1 MKQDLCDGLKLFWRH
16 CRAMGLCIAMATTF
30 SWGAQRAE
38 TFEEA
43 LSKAGNDGV
52 IAFCYAPDWNRRS
65 VKLLQTFWK
74 SPAAEEAA
82 GDAVMVAVPFFQ
94 DSSSKG
100 AEAAPAIQSGLPPI
114 PKGTC
119 VCPAVMM
126 IDKEGKLYAYLP
138 GSDYLGNDD
147 ACTLGCKNIKEKL
160 GHLRKRIELLAQA
173 EPLTGVEKAKVL
185 VQVTDLPIAQPE
197 GIVEQIELAD
207 PTDKTGAVRRNKFS
221 PLQCMYKLLDTTD
234 GFLKPDYEA
243 DYGKIKEECEAVL
256 SDAAYRTRDRQAV
269 YALYVGES
277 RRQLMAGGRP
287 TPNQLKGI
295 IKKGMK
301 VDETTDFGRLSPT
314 LEKLWGGIKFAR
326 TSEQRKADREKKS
339 EAAKNKK
346 EKKRAE
352 RNAEKNIDVN

>member
-1 MKQDLCDGLKLFWRH
+1 MKQNLCNGLRRWGARG
-16 CRAMGLCIAMATTF
+16 CAMGLFAAMLAAM

-43 LSKAGNDGV
+43 LSKAGKDGV
-52 IAFCYAPDWNRRS
+52 MAFCYAPDWNMRS

-82 GDAVMVAVPFFQ
+82 GDAVMVAVPFYQ
-94 DSSSKG
+94 DPSSKG
-100 AEAAPAIQSGLPPI
+100 ADAAPAIQSGLPSV
-114 PKGTC
+114 PKGTYI
-119 VCPAVMM
+119 CPAVMM
-126 IDKEGKLYAYLP
+126 IDKEGNLYAYLP

-147 ACTLGCKNIKEKL
+147 ACSLGCKNMKEKL

-173 EPLTGVEKAKVL
+173 EPLIGLEKAKL
-185 VQVTDLPIAQPE
+185 LAQVADLPIAQPE

-221 PLQCMYKLLDTTD
+221 PQQCMYKLLDTTD

-243 DYGKIKEECEAVL
+243 DYGKIREECEAVL
-256 SDAAYRTRDRQAV
+256 ADPAYRTRDRQSV

-277 RRQLMAGGRP
+277 RRQFMSSGRP
-287 TPNQLKGI
+287 TQNQLKGI

-314 LEKLWGGIKFAR
+314 LEKLWGSMKFTR

-339 EAAKNKK
+339 EEAKHKK